1 MLISEI
7 KIDSLFPTAQFDID
21 GYTIPRRVKDENGGG
36 LLLYLREDVLSTFL
50 KTDSKIEAFFVEL
63 SISKKNGYYV
73 AHTIQ
78 IKFL

>member
-21 GYTIPRRVKDENGGG
+21 GYTIPRRVKDESGGG

-50 KTDSKIEAFFVEL
+50 KTDLKL
-63 SISKKNGYYV
+63 KL
-73 AHTIQ
+73 
-78 IKFL
+78 FL